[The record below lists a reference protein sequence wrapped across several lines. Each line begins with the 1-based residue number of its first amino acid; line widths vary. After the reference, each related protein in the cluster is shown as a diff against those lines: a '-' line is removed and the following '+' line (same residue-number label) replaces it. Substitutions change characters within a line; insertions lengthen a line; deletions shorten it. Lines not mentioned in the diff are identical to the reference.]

1 MRASADGTKI
11 SLWLQPA
18 GALLVSVVCCVA
30 ALAEAR
36 AADAPAAAGDAAPVG
51 VNLANMDTSVRPGD
65 NFFGFVNG
73 TWLKNT
79 EIPAD
84 RSRWGVFNELTE
96 INRQRNADLIKEL
109 AAKPGAP
116 GSESRK
122 IADYYASFMD
132 EAAIEKLGFAP
143 VRPALARIKAI
154 SDRAEL
160 SQWLGSTL
168 RADVDVLN
176 ATQIETDNILGLWIA
191 QDLDDPARYSPFL
204 LQGGLSMPDRDYYL
218 DKSPSMDEARR
229 AFQAHIEAV
238 LKLAGIPDPHGAAA
252 RVYAL
257 EMRIA
262 AVHAT
267 RTERWMSPRATITG
281 VARISMSARPAW
293 TGANSSR
300 LRAWVPSRSSWSGIR
315 GQLPALPRW
324 SARLRSMTGAATSV
338 SMRSST

>member
-1 MRASADGTKI
+1 MWRLWPRRA
-11 SLWLQPA
+11 
-18 GALLVSVVCCVA
+18 
-30 ALAEAR
+30 R
-36 AADAPAAAGDAAPVG
+36 ADAPAPVG

-65 NFFGFVNG
+65 NFFEFVNG

-84 RSRWGVFNELTE
+84 RSRWGVINELRE
-96 INRQRNADLIKEL
+96 LNRQRTADLIKEL
-109 AAKPGAP
+109 AARPSAP

-122 IADYYASFMD
+122 IADYYSSFMD

-154 SDRAEL
+154 RDRGEL
-160 SQWLGSTL
+160 ADWLGSTV

-176 ATQIETDNILGLWIA
+176 ATHIETDNILGLWIA
-191 QDLDDPARYSPFL
+191 QDLDDPTRYAPFL

-218 DKSPSMDEARR
+218 DKSPSMDEARH

-267 RTERWMSPRATITG
+267 RTETVDVAKGNNHWRRADFDQRAPGYGLGQVLRGRGPGSPAGVRGLASQGGYRHCRAG
-281 VARISMSARPAW
+281 GQCFAR
-293 TGANSSR
+293 R
-300 LRAWVPSRSSWSGIR
+300 LAQLS
-315 GQLPALPRW
+315 QLPC
-324 SARLRSMTGAATSV
+324 ARASGPGAAAGHG
-338 SMRSST
+338 R